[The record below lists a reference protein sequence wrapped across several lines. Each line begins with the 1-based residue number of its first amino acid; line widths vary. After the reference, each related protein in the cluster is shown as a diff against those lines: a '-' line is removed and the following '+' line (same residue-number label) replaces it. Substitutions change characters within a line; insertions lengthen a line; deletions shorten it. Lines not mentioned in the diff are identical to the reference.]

1 MDVAARKAWVLAA
14 TGPRDPAF
22 GYRLRKALTAVLGKY
37 RARET
42 RFDPSVRYIPPA
54 VVFQDVER
62 TVHDPAAS
70 GDEGLPQKITTSLVP
85 SHADLSQLPFFPNP
99 SHGET
104 RTRQGL
110 PSGMEPEIAA
120 LTNWAWDPEHFMRR
134 AGGAEPVNRGWED
147 GYFRGREDE
156 LHEPST

>member
-37 RARET
+37 RAREI

-70 GDEGLPQKITTSLVP
+70 GDEGLPQKIITSLVP

-99 SHGET
+99 SYGET

-156 LHEPST
+156 LHELST